1 MFVAVSLYC
10 IMVLPQVHLLTC
22 AARAGMCAETL
33 ARWSRT
39 DWPCP
44 PRVHLDPVPEKDAPT
59 WGTSA
64 RGTRLTEAFA
74 GMLRA
79 ALAEPGEDRAWL
91 LLLEDDLEFHPHLA
105 RQVGAWTALRDERC
119 GLASL
124 FNCGVRARS
133 DLPAPVHSFAAEALS
148 YLGSQAL
155 VLRRGAAREALAS
168 WDSLTGLQCQ
178 RLAKL
183 FGRERP
189 LWVHCPSLV
198 QHVAVDSSWGAR
210 VKRAADFDPAW
221 GSAP

>member
-1 MFVAVSLYC
+1 MP
-10 IMVLPQVHLLTC
+10 LPPVHLLTC
-22 AARAGMCAETL
+22 AARAGLCAETL
-33 ARWSRT
+33 ARWART
-39 DWPCP
+39 DWPGP
-44 PRVHLDPVPEKDAPT
+44 PRVHLDPVQEKDAPP

-79 ALAEPGEDRAWL
+79 ALAEPGGDQDWL
-91 LLLEDDLEFHPHLA
+91 LLLEDDLDFHPQLA
-105 RQVGAWTALRDERC
+105 RHVGAWAALQDERC

-124 FNCGVRARS
+124 FNSGVRSRS
-133 DLPAPVHSFAAEALS
+133 LADVPVHSFAAEPSS

-155 VLRRGAAREALAS
+155 LLRRGAAREALGR
-168 WDSLTGLQCQ
+168 WDSLAGLQCQ

-183 FGRERP
+183 LGRERL

-221 GSAP
+221 EPAP